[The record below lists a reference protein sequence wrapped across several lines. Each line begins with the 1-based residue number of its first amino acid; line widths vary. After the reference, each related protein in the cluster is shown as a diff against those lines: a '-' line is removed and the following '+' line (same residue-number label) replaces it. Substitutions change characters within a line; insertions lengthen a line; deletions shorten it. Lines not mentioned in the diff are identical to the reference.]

1 MARWIA
7 LLLLLM
13 MIAAVIYNGE
23 PLEIEQRLHG
33 KVVLALADEDLS
45 EVRVQMDGRKVSLS
59 GPEELLPAALVVTN
73 ELSGVQSIETQIIED
88 PPVKFLVDSRADS
101 RINTLTNLE
110 SDYKS
115 VETEAVLIST
125 DTFVQ
130 ITHPEELYWPIKKE
144 DPVDLE
150 SELLVIKVQQNVE
163 VNGTVP
169 NPEIKRGILDII
181 EQFIEIPEHLY
192 GVTVNKIK
200 ETPAWYLQ
208 DLPLIIPFVQWV
220 EEGKLQYHGNKILLD
235 GTVLN
240 SRARKAIE
248 TAIANIPSQFLI
260 ENRLQIGN

>member
-7 LLLLLM
+7 LLLLFM

-23 PLEIEQRLHG
+23 PLEVEQRLHG

-59 GPEELLPAALVVTN
+59 GPEELLPAAMVVIN
-73 ELSGVQSIETQIIED
+73 ELSGVQSIETQIIES
-88 PPVKFLVDSRADS
+88 PAKVLVDSRADS
-101 RINTLTNLE
+101 RINTLTSFE

-115 VETEAVLIST
+115 VEIETAQTNTEP
-125 DTFVQ
+125 FVQ
-130 ITHPEELYWPIKKE
+130 ITHPEGLYWPTKKE

-169 NPEIKRGILDII
+169 NPEIKWGILDII

-192 GVTVNKIK
+192 DVTVNKIK

-220 EEGKLQYHGNKILLD
+220 DEGKLQYHGNKILLD

-240 SRARKAIE
+240 KRARQAIE

-260 ENRLQIGN
+260 ENRLQIGK